1 MEKGINV
8 DMILASIPDVTSSP
22 LRGLR
27 FSPIRSRRERSLEG
41 VVTCMELAFAAPN
54 ARFPTC
60 ARWRQPT
67 LRFKCCCGSESPS
80 PNSAGLVF
88 GPETPPRVRTI
99 KQSLPTARE
108 RRWLSEQRICL
119 DRSRGARYSRQESF
133 SLAVWHLGI
142 ARCEMRL
149 SRRSRPWHGLDN
161 NEFTSGVGTF
171 RSEFLP
177 EENAC
182 VVDTTLEDFSSTDD
196 ENNESLS
203 ASSIGTQNQCVGE
216 EAVVHVLHNDLEM
229 PQPNP
234 FSIGA
239 MGRPDPD
246 GTSYRGPTLDQFLGI
261 MTWAYIVRVRATK
274 FTMGKRAVIRNRAQR
289 RVRAALRTVCPT
301 HASRGLEYVVTTS
314 PASLLTPFPDLLEE
328 VKAALQSTNCWR
340 DDLSEKE
347 TIRPRYNKR

>member
-1 MEKGINV
+1 
-8 DMILASIPDVTSSP
+8 
-22 LRGLR
+22 
-27 FSPIRSRRERSLEG
+27 
-41 VVTCMELAFAAPN
+41 MELAFGAPN
-54 ARFPTC
+54 ARFPACT
-60 ARWRQPT
+60 RWRQPT
-67 LRFKCCCGSESPS
+67 RSFKCCCGSESPS
-80 PNSAGLVF
+80 SNSDGFVF

-142 ARCEMRL
+142 ARRQMRL
-149 SRRSRPWHGLDN
+149 SRSTRPWHAPDN
-161 NEFTSGVGTF
+161 HEFASGISTF
-171 RSEFLP
+171 QSEFPP
-177 EENAC
+177 EASAC
-182 VVDTTLEDFSSTDD
+182 VVDTTLKEFSSTDD
-196 ENNESLS
+196 ESNESPS
-203 ASSIGTQNQCVGE
+203 ASSIGTQKQGVGE
-216 EAVVHVLHNDLEM
+216 EGADALHVLHNDLGM
-229 PQPNP
+229 PQPNLI
-234 FSIGA
+234 SIGA
-239 MGRPDPD
+239 MGRSDPD

-261 MTWAYIVRVRATK
+261 MTWAYVVRVRATK

-314 PASLLTPFPDLLEE
+314 PAALLTPFPDLVEE

-347 TIRPRYNKR
+347 TARPRYNKR